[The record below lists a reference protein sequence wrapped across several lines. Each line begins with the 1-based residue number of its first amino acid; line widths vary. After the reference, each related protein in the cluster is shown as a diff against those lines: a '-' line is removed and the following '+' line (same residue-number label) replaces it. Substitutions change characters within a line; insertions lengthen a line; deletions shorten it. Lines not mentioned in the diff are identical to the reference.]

1 MIPIR
6 LPLLGLLC
14 AAAVSPAA
22 ALSLSLFNVASTE
35 NFDVLGTAAG
45 STLPPGWE
53 FHESGSG
60 ANTSYGAGNGS
71 SSTGNTYSF
80 GATGDADR
88 ALGAL
93 RTSSLA
99 TMFGTLIT
107 NDTSGIIA
115 GVTIQF
121 TGEQWRLGATGRM
134 DRLDFAYS
142 LDGTSVSTGT
152 WLDVDALDFL
162 SPVTAGATGAL
173 DGNLGDNRQIVSYTL
188 TGLNLAPG
196 ASFWLRWS
204 DADASG
210 SDDGLGI
217 DDFAITALPGKTTP
231 VAASVPDGLP
241 IWAAAGVLAGALA
254 AGRRFDAR
262 RPV

>member
-1 MIPIR
+1 MSSIR

-35 NFDVLGTAAG
+35 NFDALGTAAG
-45 STLPPGWE
+45 STLPPGWAL
-53 FHESGSG
+53 HESGSG
-60 ANTSYGAGNGS
+60 ANTAYAAGNGS

-80 GATGDADR
+80 GATGESDR

-99 TMFGTLIT
+99 STFGTVIT

-121 TGEQWRLGATGRM
+121 TGEQWRLGATGRT

-142 LDGTSVSTGT
+142 LDGTSLTTGT

-162 SPVTAGATGAL
+162 SPVTAGTTGAL
-173 DGNLGDNRQIVSYTL
+173 DGNLGDNRQLVSYTL

-204 DADASG
+204 DGDASG

-217 DDFAITALPGKTTP
+217 DDFTISGSPGTA
-231 VAASVPDGLP
+231 AHVPDGLP
-241 IWAAAGVLAGALA
+241 LWTVASVLAGVLV

-262 RPV
+262 RRS

>member
-1 MIPIR
+1 MTSIR

-14 AAAVSPAA
+14 AAVVSPAA

-35 NFDVLGTAAG
+35 NFDALGTAAG
-45 STLPPGWE
+45 SALPPGWA

-60 ANTSYGAGNGS
+60 ANTSYAAGNGS

-93 RTSSLA
+93 RTTSLSA
-99 TMFGTLIT
+99 AFGTVIT

-121 TGEQWRLGATGRM
+121 TGEQWRLGATGRE

-142 LDGTSVSTGT
+142 LDGTSLTTGT
-152 WLDVDALDFL
+152 WLEVDALDFL
-162 SPVTAGATGAL
+162 SPVTAGTTGAL
-173 DGNLGDNRQIVSYTL
+173 DGNLSDNRQIVSYTL

-204 DADASG
+204 DVEASG

-217 DDFAITALPGKTTP
+217 DDFAITALAGKTTP
-231 VAASVPDGLP
+231 LAASVPDGLP
-241 IWAAAGVLAGALA
+241 WWTVASVLTTALA

-262 RPV
+262 RRA

>member
-1 MIPIR
+1 MHPIR
-6 LPLLGLLC
+6 LSLLGLLC

-22 ALSLSLFNVASTE
+22 ALSLNLFNVASTE

-45 STLPPGWE
+45 STMPSGWE

-60 ANTSYGAGNGS
+60 ANTAYGAGNGS

-93 RTSSLA
+93 RTTSLSSA
-99 TMFGTLIT
+99 FGTVIT
-107 NDTSGIIA
+107 NDTNAIIA

-121 TGEQWRLGATGRM
+121 TGEQWRLGATGRT

-142 LDGTSVSTGT
+142 LDGTSVTTGS
-152 WLDVDALDFL
+152 WLDVDTLDFL
-162 SPVTAGATGAL
+162 SPITAGATGAL
-173 DGNLGDNRQIVSYTL
+173 DGNLGDNRQIISYTL

-204 DADASG
+204 DVDASG

-217 DDFAITALPGKTTP
+217 DDFAITALPGTTP
-231 VAASVPDGLP
+231 PVGASVPDDLP
-241 IWAAAGVLAGALA
+241 WWTVASALAGALA
-254 AGRRFDAR
+254 VGRRFDAR
-262 RPV
+262 RRP